1 MESIVTTKQAVSF
14 VVTFTS
20 GLRVLLLFNAYP
32 SDDCH
37 VNVII
42 WLIFNFDNDNSFWK
56 YFSYLQNKAD
66 GRRTSIYLRHL
77 FQSHFL
83 KLGRSID
90 KHAGIIIF
98 MAVLVLGTFCV
109 GLKSIIIHSNVNQLW
124 LEVGGS
130 LEQELAYTEKSLGYM
145 DTWTNNQLLIQTI
158 KDEEASILYDQ
169 ALLAHLRVVK
179 QAISVEVYIGEVTWT
194 LKDLCQLP
202 SSPRFDEHFMEQ
214 ILEIVIPCAII
225 TPIDCFWEGSKL
237 LGPDKD
243 PHIP

>member
-1 MESIVTTKQAVSF
+1 MWDRLSKQCLS
-14 VVTFTS
+14 TS
-20 GLRVLLLFNAYP
+20 GRENLLCFRPTKNRRQARHTQDFILF
-32 SDDCH
+32 
-37 VNVII
+37 
-42 WLIFNFDNDNSFWK
+42 SF
-56 YFSYLQNKAD
+56 QNKAD

-77 FQSHFL
+77 FQSHFF

-98 MAVLVLGTFCV
+98 MAFLVLGTFCV
-109 GLKSIIIHSNVNQLW
+109 GLKSVIIHSNVNQLW

-130 LEQELAYTEKSLGYM
+130 LEQELAYTESSLGYM
-145 DTWTNNQLLIQTI
+145 DTSTNNQLLIQTI
-158 KDEEASILYDQ
+158 KNEEATILYDQ
-169 ALLAHLRVVK
+169 ALLAHLKMVK
-179 QAISVEVYIGEVTWT
+179 QALSVEVYIGEVTWT

-225 TPIDCFWEGSKL
+225 TPLDCFWEGSKL
-237 LGPDKD
+237 LGPDRD

>member
-1 MESIVTTKQAVSF
+1 MLHRLPVLPNVYPFRFNQNFIF
-14 VVTFTS
+14 TF
-20 GLRVLLLFNAYP
+20 
-32 SDDCH
+32 
-37 VNVII
+37 
-42 WLIFNFDNDNSFWK
+42 
-56 YFSYLQNKAD
+56 QNKAD

-77 FQSHFL
+77 FQSRFF
-83 KLGRSID
+83 KLGRIIER
-90 KHAGIIIF
+90 HPWLIIF
-98 MAVLVLGTFCV
+98 AAVILLGALCV
-109 GLKSIIIHSNVNQLW
+109 GLKSVVIHSNVNQLW

-145 DTWTNNQLLIQTI
+145 DTSTNNQLLIQTI
-158 KDEEASILYDQ
+158 KNEEATILYDQ

-179 QAISVEVYIGEVTWT
+179 QALSVEVYIGEVTWT

-225 TPIDCFWEGSKL
+225 TPLDCFWEGSKL
-237 LGPDKD
+237 LGPDRD